1 MRRESPIKSLFTH
14 MVAQTYGDLGR
25 DKGEVRL
32 CFGNCG
38 NKEPMSQ
45 GLLSPEK
52 DTAHRGGFGAKP
64 VHLSG
69 GGVGKADWQ
78 VGIWRERS
86 GRRESV
92 NEQKVEKHIGGI
104 VLKVGLQAERAVKTG
119 TELLCCADSIGRFV
133 VCVGNPQT

>member
-38 NKEPMSQ
+38 KKESMSQ
-45 GLLSPEK
+45 CLLSPEK
-52 DTAHRGGFGAKP
+52 DTAHWGGFGAKP
-64 VHLSG
+64 VHVSG
-69 GGVGKADWQ
+69 GGAGKADWQ

-86 GRRESV
+86 GGEREC
-92 NEQKVEKHIGGI
+92 E
-104 VLKVGLQAERAVKTG
+104 
-119 TELLCCADSIGRFV
+119 
-133 VCVGNPQT
+133 